1 MRECRKT
8 KGIYGRVEKK
18 TTNCRMSIC
27 QPPLLTN
34 RYILITSYR
43 YIALVHQNY

>member
-18 TTNCRMSIC
+18 QQIAYRISADHHKLSAPRCFYRNCIF
-27 QPPLLTN
+27 LLAD
-34 RYILITSYR
+34 R
-43 YIALVHQNY
+43 HK